1 LVRLTIDWTIGGWG
15 EGLLFEF
22 SSVVFDLSST
32 FIGDFV
38 IVRLS
43 SLILTFE
50 NRSSSSSSIVDD
62 DDEEWLLLLLVGPS
76 VFYWDI

>member
-1 LVRLTIDWTIGGWG
+1 MTIDWTIGGWG
-15 EGLLFEF
+15 EELWFEF

-32 FIGDFV
+32 LIGDLL

-43 SLILTFE
+43 SVVLTFE
-50 NRSSSSSSIVDD
+50 NRSSSSSMVDD
-62 DDEEWLLLLLVGPS
+62 DDEEWLLLLLLVEPS